1 LSLHDSAVAL
11 LRRLDP
17 EDAHRLAVTGLKLG
31 LGPRAPR
38 NDDPILAVDLAGLA
52 LPNCV
57 GLAAGFDKNAE
68 AWAGLLAAGFGFVEC
83 GTVTPLPQAG
93 NPRPRLFRLSEDQ
106 GVINRMGFNNAGLEA
121 FAGRLDRPPR
131 GGIRGVVGANLGA
144 NKDSADRIGDYVTG
158 LNRLWR
164 LADYFTVNISSP
176 NTPGLRALQG
186 RAALDELLGRLNEAR
201 ARLTAE
207 DRRRPVFLKVAP
219 DLEPDEPPAI
229 VDACLAHGVD
239 GLIVSNTTLARP
251 EALRSPFREEAG
263 GLSGAPLFEPSTR
276 KLREFAEAAAGRL
289 ALIGAGGI
297 ASGDDAFAKL
307 RAGATAV
314 QLYSALVYGGPGLV
328 VRIKRQLAERLR
340 AEGFASAAQAVWRP

>member
-1 LSLHDSAVAL
+1 MSLHDVATGL
-11 LRRLDP
+11 LRRFDP

-38 NDDPILAVDLAGLA
+38 DDDPILAVNLAGLA

-68 AWAGLLAAGFGFVEC
+68 AYAGLLAAGFGFVEC

-106 GVINRMGFNNAGLEA
+106 AVINRMGFNNAGLEA
-121 FAGRLDRPPR
+121 FAGRLDRPR
-131 GGIRGVVGANLGA
+131 GGVVGANLGA

-164 LADYFTVNISSP
+164 LADYFTINISSP

-186 RAALDELLGRLNEAR
+186 RAALDELLGRLNAAR

-251 EALRSPFREEAG
+251 RTLRSPFREQAG
-263 GLSGAPLFEPSTR
+263 GLSGAPLLEPSTHR
-276 KLREFAEAAAGRL
+276 LREFAEAAAGRL
-289 ALIGAGGI
+289 VLIGAGGI

-328 VRIKRQLAERLR
+328 VRLKRQLAERLR